1 MKLSSELS
9 NKPGYKLEYKP
20 GYKLLAPLKR
30 ALGVIVVAGLLG
42 ACSAPLQPDHYALE
56 KPELDIER
64 YFNGTLD
71 AHGMFQDRSGKVIK
85 RFTVVMRG
93 SWVGD
98 VGTLDEDFT
107 YSDGTKQKRIWTLRK
122 TGPGR
127 YTGTAPDVVGVA
139 EGIVAGNAL
148 RWKYVLALPVDDKI
162 YHVDFEDWMFLM
174 DQKVMLNRAEMSKF
188 GFGLG
193 AVTLSF
199 SKRPDATAG
208 SESTP

>member
-1 MKLSSELS
+1 MQL
-9 NKPGYKLEYKP
+9 NKKRGDN
-20 GYKLLAPLKR
+20 LLASARR
-30 ALGVIVVAGLLG
+30 ALGFALVAGLLV
-42 ACSAPLQPDHYALE
+42 ACSAPLQPEHYALE

-93 SWVGD
+93 SWVGG

-107 YSDGTKQKRIWTLRK
+107 YSDGTRQKRIWTLRK

-127 YTGTAPDVVGVA
+127 YTGTAPDVVGSA

-162 YHVDFEDWMFLM
+162 YNVDFEDWMFLM

-199 SKRPDATAG
+199 SKRPDATG
-208 SESTP
+208 SASTP